1 MATVGMVLLML
12 TTSVAVLVFF
22 LRHRE
27 LGGGKL
33 WQTRLAPVLAVLGL
47 LGSLWLVLSNFTLVT
62 GGSVTLS
69 TILAAVPFAGLIL
82 GGALAAPV
90 AAYAAYRIPD
100 QPLMILV
107 GSVIVLLSIRGLIT
121 ALT

>member
-1 MATVGMVLLML
+1 ML

-69 TILAAVPFAGLIL
+69 TILAAVPFVGLIL
-82 GGALAAPV
+82 GALLWRPV
-90 AAYAAYRIPD
+90 RNG
-100 QPLMILV
+100 V
-107 GSVIVLLSIRGLIT
+107 
-121 ALT
+121 